1 MKHDFQ
7 FNMNSVS
14 ANVDWMKLQV
24 IQSKNG
30 IIINIGAS
38 IKNKMIGILEKSAT
52 CRILVRV
59 TVSAINHVK
68 LMNI

>member
-30 IIINIGAS
+30 IIINIGVS
-38 IKNKMIGILEKSAT
+38 IKNKMIGILEKSVT

-59 TVSAINHVK
+59 IVSAINHVK

>member
-1 MKHDFQ
+1 
-7 FNMNSVS
+7 
-14 ANVDWMKLQV
+14 MKLQV

-30 IIINIGAS
+30 IIINIGVS
-38 IKNKMIGILEKSAT
+38 IKNTMIGILEKSVT

>member
-1 MKHDFQ
+1 
-7 FNMNSVS
+7 
-14 ANVDWMKLQV
+14 MKLQV

-30 IIINIGAS
+30 IIINIGVS
-38 IKNKMIGILEKSAT
+38 IKNKMIGILEKSVT

-59 TVSAINHVK
+59 IVSAINHVK

>member
-1 MKHDFQ
+1 
-7 FNMNSVS
+7 
-14 ANVDWMKLQV
+14 MKLQV

-30 IIINIGAS
+30 IIINIGVS
-38 IKNKMIGILEKSAT
+38 TKNTMIGILEKSVT
-52 CRILVRV
+52 CRIPVRV

>member
-30 IIINIGAS
+30 IIINIGVS
-38 IKNKMIGILEKSAT
+38 IKNTMIGILEKSVT

>member
-1 MKHDFQ
+1 
-7 FNMNSVS
+7 
-14 ANVDWMKLQV
+14 MKLQV

-30 IIINIGAS
+30 IIINIGVS
-38 IKNKMIGILEKSAT
+38 IKNTMIGILEKSVT
-52 CRILVRV
+52 CRILVHV